1 METLLYTRHC
11 SQQSSEQNSPP
22 PAPRSRG
29 AGLDFVSF
37 FFPIL
42 FTHREV
48 FVLLE
53 RNIYI
58 YIYTAS
64 QPGCVSFVNNS
75 QAPGSLLT
83 GPGSP
88 LFCRVPNSQR
98 SLGGYSFCPP
108 YLQGCVLST
117 RLFLT
122 SHTVKRCRDQSENL
136 ESRSCLL
143 SNSNNVEFHFSG
155 TTVFFQYNIHS
166 LYKEDTLS
174 KETLEIKRKLGIAIQ
189 LPFCLVLEDKWTD
202 SEEGWKEV
210 RCSVFGS
217 WRKAVDQGGVGWSA
231 VCCWLFS
238 SVSEILLTEHTA
250 GKTFSDRW
258 RPSWSLVFSPF
269 VVGNSVRRGK
279 GAPTVHS
286 PPPPGHFTA
295 YPFLNPFLKQI
306 WAHSLSTLVTKAAEK
321 SRVAL
326 PLEVLLLL
334 LSRFSRVWL
343 CATPQTA
350 AHQAPLSMGFS
361 RQEHWSGL
369 PFPSPVHELPLI
381 QMECMNY
388 PHSGDCFSASPPIF
402 LGWPPTWPRFLFCQG
417 PLQGPAFRDN

>member
-1 METLLYTRHC
+1 MCIETLLYTRHC

-22 PAPRSRG
+22 PAPCSRG

-58 YIYTAS
+58 YIFFFFSFCQINSLCKRTLRFKFQSMLRLFTAS

-108 YLQGCVLST
+108 YLQGCVLSA
-117 RLFLT
+117 RLFLI

-155 TTVFFQYNIHS
+155 TTVFF
-166 LYKEDTLS
+166 
-174 KETLEIKRKLGIAIQ
+174 
-189 LPFCLVLEDKWTD
+189 
-202 SEEGWKEV
+202 
-210 RCSVFGS
+210 
-217 WRKAVDQGGVGWSA
+217 
-231 VCCWLFS
+231 
-238 SVSEILLTEHTA
+238 
-250 GKTFSDRW
+250 
-258 RPSWSLVFSPF
+258 
-269 VVGNSVRRGK
+269 
-279 GAPTVHS
+279 
-286 PPPPGHFTA
+286 
-295 YPFLNPFLKQI
+295 
-306 WAHSLSTLVTKAAEK
+306 
-321 SRVAL
+321 
-326 PLEVLLLL
+326 
-334 LSRFSRVWL
+334 
-343 CATPQTA
+343 
-350 AHQAPLSMGFS
+350 
-361 RQEHWSGL
+361 
-369 PFPSPVHELPLI
+369 
-381 QMECMNY
+381 
-388 PHSGDCFSASPPIF
+388 
-402 LGWPPTWPRFLFCQG
+402 
-417 PLQGPAFRDN
+417 

>member
-1 METLLYTRHC
+1 MHTLVSSFSQSFSECVSRPCCTPGTVLNRAANKTVPLRHPALVELALTLCLSSSLSFLPIGRFLC
-11 SQQSSEQNSPP
+11 SWKE
-22 PAPRSRG
+22 
-29 AGLDFVSF
+29 
-37 FFPIL
+37 IY
-42 FTHREV
+42 
-48 FVLLE
+48 
-53 RNIYI
+53 IYI

-202 SEEGWKEV
+202 SEEG
-210 RCSVFGS
+210 
-217 WRKAVDQGGVGWSA
+217 
-231 VCCWLFS
+231 
-238 SVSEILLTEHTA
+238 
-250 GKTFSDRW
+250 
-258 RPSWSLVFSPF
+258 
-269 VVGNSVRRGK
+269 
-279 GAPTVHS
+279 
-286 PPPPGHFTA
+286 
-295 YPFLNPFLKQI
+295 
-306 WAHSLSTLVTKAAEK
+306 
-321 SRVAL
+321 
-326 PLEVLLLL
+326 
-334 LSRFSRVWL
+334 
-343 CATPQTA
+343 
-350 AHQAPLSMGFS
+350 
-361 RQEHWSGL
+361 
-369 PFPSPVHELPLI
+369 
-381 QMECMNY
+381 
-388 PHSGDCFSASPPIF
+388 
-402 LGWPPTWPRFLFCQG
+402 
-417 PLQGPAFRDN
+417 